1 MLAKFSLVFG
11 NAAVTGFNP
20 FPAVKEERVAIMVIP
35 RAEAVRLDKRIVMNH
50 RHRMVMVVVMM
61 MSAVFTMGMGMRG
74 KKMQVRPMAITG

>member
-11 NAAVTGFNP
+11 NAAITGFNP

-35 RAEAVRLDKRIVMNH
+35 RAEAVRLDRRIVINH
-50 RHRMVMVVVMM
+50 RHRMVMVVVM

-74 KKMQVRPMAITG
+74 KKMQVCPMAITG